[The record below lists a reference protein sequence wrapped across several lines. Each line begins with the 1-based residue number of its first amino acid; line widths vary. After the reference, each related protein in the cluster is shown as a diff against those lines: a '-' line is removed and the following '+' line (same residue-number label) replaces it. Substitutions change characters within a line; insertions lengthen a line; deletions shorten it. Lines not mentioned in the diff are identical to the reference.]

1 MGAKKVAKKGVK
13 MAVQNLAVE
22 YVGIDTIEPYE
33 HNARK
38 HCSKDLAAIKKSI
51 EEFGFNDP
59 IGIWH
64 NQIVE
69 GHGRLLAAQELGFTE
84 IPIIRLDNLTDEQR
98 RAYTLAHNKTAEL
111 SDWDFDVLAEE
122 IKDIADFDMSE
133 FGFDLEDFES
143 ETTEIEEDEI
153 PDVPEEATAKLG
165 DIWELGG
172 HRLVCGDST
181 DVALIDKLLDGEK
194 VELLFTDPPYNMIAS
209 GGGILKKANSM
220 KQIIENKVDSFDPAV
235 LTLYGNTN
243 IFCHN
248 KMLIKNY
255 IELAE
260 ANSQNYDLAFYK
272 KTNTVPNYKGH
283 LMTDV
288 EYIAIIG
295 KQDPNK
301 GLAKEDYS
309 KCFIGQKDKD
319 NELSYSKPVALCA
332 KYIKLYSK
340 HNVLDLFGGSGSTLI
355 ACEQLG
361 RRCFM
366 CELNPKYVDVIIK
379 RWENFTGQKA
389 VLLND
394 AKTVENED

>member
-1 MGAKKVAKKGVK
+1 MELKI
-13 MAVQNLAVE
+13 E
-22 YVGIDTIEPYE
+22 YVGVDDIKPYE
-33 HNARK
+33 NNARTHGK
-38 HCSKDLAAIKKSI
+38 EDLKAIVQSI
-51 EEFGFNDP
+51 YEFGFNDP
-59 IGIWH
+59 IGVWH
-64 NQIVE
+64 NVIVE
-69 GHGRLLAAQELGFTE
+69 GHGRLLAAKEVGLTKV
-84 IPIIRLDNLTDEQR
+84 PIIRLDELSDEQR
-98 RAYTLAHNKTAEL
+98 KAYMLAHNKTAEL
-111 SDWDFDVLAEE
+111 SNWDIDVLASE
-122 IKDIADFDMSE
+122 IKDITEFDMSE
-133 FGFDLEDFES
+133 FGFDLSALNDEDAQ
-143 ETTEIEEDEI
+143 EIIEDEV
-153 PDVPEEATAKLG
+153 PEVPEEATAKLG
-165 DIWELGG
+165 DIWKLGG
-172 HRLVCGDST
+172 HRLACGDCT
-181 DVALIDKLLDGEK
+181 DVALIDKLLHGQK
-194 VELLFTDPPYNMIAS
+194 VDLLFTDPPYDMQAS

-220 KQIIENKVDSFDPAV
+220 KQIIENKVDSFDPSV

-248 KMLIKNY
+248 KMLIKKY

-301 GLAKEDYS
+301 GLEKEDYS

-340 HNVLDLFGGSGSTLI
+340 KNVLDLFGGSGSTLI
-355 ACEQLG
+355 ACEQLQ
-361 RRCFM
+361 RKCFI

-394 AKTVENED
+394 AETMEEQD